1 MNEPIRVRGNQQRE
15 LAAHVVNGHC
25 NICLTELLERIT
37 LLRLLPVPEFDAC
50 VPPARNHD

>member
-25 NICLTELLERIT
+25 NICLTELLERIP
-37 LLRLLPVPEFDAC
+37 LLRLLPVPELDAC